1 MSDGGKGSK
10 PRPISEREQFER
22 NFDAIFRRTD
32 SEQKNTP
39 SDGKTQA
46 DSTGTKA
53 PASPVSD

>member
-10 PRPISEREQFER
+10 PRPISDREQFER

-32 SEQKNTP
+32 REQKNTQ
-39 SDGKTQA
+39 SDGKAQA

-53 PASPVSD
+53 PTSPVSD